1 MLCVFLFVDLS
12 SESLCAT
19 VYNWGN
25 CTDQGVRR
33 NSGWWRKGK
42 ELCLERIAGTGAM
55 KGALKTTAVGA
66 NWEVGRK
73 TI

>member
-12 SESLCAT
+12 SESLGAT
-19 VYNWGN
+19 VYNW
-25 CTDQGVRR
+25 RR

-42 ELCLERIAGTGAM
+42 ELYLKRMTGTGAM

-66 NWEVGRK
+66 NWEVRRK